1 MGCNLS
7 CIYQSILSVLP
18 PTSNPAPDALHTR
31 VELKTHIP
39 LLIHL
44 SCVVPA
50 FFVAFPLM
58 RVKKGTKAHR
68 VLGTLFMVLM
78 TVGVGI
84 TYWIKLLRRKD
95 ETRGTLKNMLSYTL
109 RTNTNTSFRPGLPFV
124 TVVLSKCLLPVLD
137 VSCRHDHYA
146 VSYLPFDTGAETKG
160 YQGAQAVDFLGRCFS
175 RCWRTSPTTRTID
188 RNVAPRRKSGM
199 AASRCCRDCKGA
211 GFDVCGYGDWG
222 LSPVTLCL

>member
-1 MGCNLS
+1 MQLFNDSAIMGCNLS

-95 ETRGTLKNMLSYTL
+95 ETRDLVCRLSPWFSPNAFCQFSMFHVGTTITLSHIFLSILALKRRDIKAHKRWT
-109 RTNTNTSFRPGLPFV
+109 FW
-124 TVVLSKCLLPVLD
+124 VVVSVVVGGPLLPRERLTGMWLRGENPAWQPVD
-137 VSCRHDHYA
+137 VVEIVKEP
-146 VSYLPFDTGAETKG
+146 VSMFADMVIGA
-160 YQGAQAVDFLGRCFS
+160 
-175 RCWRTSPTTRTID
+175 
-188 RNVAPRRKSGM
+188 
-199 AASRCCRDCKGA
+199 
-211 GFDVCGYGDWG
+211 
-222 LSPVTLCL
+222 